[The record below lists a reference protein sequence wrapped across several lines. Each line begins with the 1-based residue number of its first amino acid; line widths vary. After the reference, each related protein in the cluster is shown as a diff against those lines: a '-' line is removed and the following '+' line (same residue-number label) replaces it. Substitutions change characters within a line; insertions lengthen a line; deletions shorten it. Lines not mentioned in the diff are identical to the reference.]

1 VCWCL
6 TIGPIHSLFRIST
19 ARRAPASMR
28 RCAAASR
35 TCSAFCWGCCC
46 CSLSESSPLSHV
58 EARRGG
64 GHSAADAAGARPM
77 ARLRPP
83 SRVRLPWNL
92 HPPPPPPARDR
103 SVSLPFKVY
112 DSGETRAG
120 STHDTLLVMVFGSLN
135 RVPFTHAVS
144 VSSPPRLEPV
154 PLMFAVFRNKTPR
167 CKTRREP

>member
-6 TIGPIHSLFRIST
+6 TIHSLFRIST

-46 CSLSESSPLSHV
+46 CSLSECSPLSHV

-92 HPPPPPPARDR
+92 HPPPPPPRGTGRFPYLLKYMIRGKPEQAA
-103 SVSLPFKVY
+103 L
-112 DSGETRAG
+112 TN
-120 STHDTLLVMVFGSLN
+120 TLLVMVFGSLN

-154 PLMFAVFRNKTPR
+154 PLMFPVFRNKTPR